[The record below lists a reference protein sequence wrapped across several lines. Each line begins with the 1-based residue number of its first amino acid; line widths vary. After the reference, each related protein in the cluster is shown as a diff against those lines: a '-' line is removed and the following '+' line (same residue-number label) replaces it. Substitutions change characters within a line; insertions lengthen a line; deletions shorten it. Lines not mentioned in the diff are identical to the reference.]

1 MEIVSRFF
9 DIPSQ
14 SCFLFGPRGT
24 GKSTWLRYRLPGAL
38 FLDLLEPALHR
49 SLNARPERVRE
60 FLAGSPGTGAVVID
74 EIQRIPELLSVVHAL
89 LEEASPPRFI
99 LTGSSARK
107 LRRGGVDLL
116 GGRAVHRTMHP
127 FMAAELPEF
136 DLGKALQIGLLP
148 LVVSAPE
155 PTDVL
160 DAYASLYLE
169 QEVQAEGLTRNI
181 GNFARFLEAIS
192 FSHGGLL
199 NVSAVARECEV
210 ERKVVAGYI
219 GILEDLLLAFRVPVF
234 RKRAKRATVN
244 HEKIYLFDAGVFR
257 SLRPKGLLDR
267 PDEIDG
273 QALEGL
279 VAQHLR
285 AWAAYSRHHAD
296 LFYLAHARRDRGR
309 LRGLR
314 GIWGFRPSRSRTPAG
329 SIPPTSG
336 LSGHFATTIPRQR
349 PPCSIA
355 AGTGCG
361 STTSGACR
369 SRTSFA
375 GPHRTRVCWPGCEGR
390 SRVATV
396 ETAAGLALAVLAE
409 GARGPRLHPSRM
421 RLSLRAFPTTDS
433 DERLMAAAATMGD
446 RSTPNIG

>member
-1 MEIVSRFF
+1 M
-9 DIPSQ
+9 
-14 SCFLFGPRGT
+14 FGPRGT
-24 GKSTWLRYRLPGAL
+24 GKSTWLRHRLPGAL

-89 LEEASPPRFI
+89 LEEASSPRFI

-148 LVVSAPE
+148 LVVGAPE

-234 RKRAKRATVN
+234 RKRAKRATIT

-267 PDEIDG
+267 PEEIDG

-285 AWAAYSRHHAD
+285 AWAAYSRHDMEVFFWRTRAGTEVDFVVYGEMGLQAFEVKNTGRVHSAD
-296 LFYLAHARRDRGR
+296 LRA
-309 LRGLR
+309 
-314 GIWGFRPSRSRTPAG
+314 
-329 SIPPTSG
+329 
-336 LSGHFATTIPRQR
+336 
-349 PPCSIA
+349 
-355 AGTGCG
+355 
-361 STTSGACR
+361 
-369 SRTSFA
+369 
-375 GPHRTRVCWPGCEGR
+375 
-390 SRVATV
+390 
-396 ETAAGLALAVLAE
+396 
-409 GARGPRLHPSRM
+409 
-421 RLSLRAFPTTDS
+421 LRAFRDDYPEAETALLYRGRDRLRIDDVWCLPVEDFLRRTTPDQG
-433 DERLMAAAATMGD
+433 LLAWL
-446 RSTPNIG
+446 